1 MATKADLLSE
11 LNWVTE
17 KISSQVWTLNLGTL
31 GTTWSLLIA
40 TAVPETIRF
49 TPRNAVWVVI
59 PSLLSL
65 LCEMGQVLAAY
76 SLDRKLLKKM
86 EEIQCSRV
94 SISHHRLALQT
105 QALFFSHQD
114 CSYDRCR
121 YDSAVHLG
129 TEICRVKGPRYE
141 KESQEK
147 GASR

>member
-86 EEIQCSRV
+86 EESNAAEFQYPTTDWRY
-94 SISHHRLALQT
+94 RLRHCFFHTKIVLTIGAATIL
-105 QALFFSHQD
+105 LFTLVRKFV
-114 CSYDRCR
+114 
-121 YDSAVHLG
+121 A
-129 TEICRVKGPRYE
+129 
-141 KESQEK
+141 
-147 GASR
+147 